1 MLRVAAMSRWHV
13 HADQYVREI
22 REHPQADVT
31 VVWDEDAE
39 RGAAWA
45 TDLGVPFEADLAALL
60 RRDDVDAVCVT
71 TPTSMH
77 PDVITRAARA
87 AKHVFTEKV
96 LATTL
101 ADARAIAGAVDRA
114 GIRFCI
120 SFPRRTMPPILYA
133 KQAAEQGLFG
143 DITAVRVR
151 IAHDGAVR
159 DWLPAH
165 FYDPETTGGGA
176 MMDLGAHGMYLCRW
190 LLGTPNRIVSVF
202 NTVTGRAVDDN
213 TVSVIEFDNGAI
225 AVNETSFTGFG
236 GAYSLEIDG
245 TEGGYRMLSP
255 GEGAQVR
262 SKHLAS
268 AKWQQPAALPEAH
281 AKPVDQWIAGCVEGA
296 PIEFTTQ
303 DAVDLTELMAAAY
316 QSERE
321 RTSVSFRGNHA

>member
-1 MLRVAAMSRWHV
+1 MLRVAALSRWHV

-22 REHPQADVT
+22 NEHPEARAS
-31 VVWDEDAE
+31 VVWDEDAD
-39 RGAAWA
+39 RGASWA
-45 TDLGVPFEADLAALL
+45 ADLGVPFEGDLERLL
-60 RRDDVDAVCVT
+60 ERDDVDAVSVT

-77 PDVITRAARA
+77 ADVMVRAARA
-87 AKHVFTEKV
+87 GKHIFTEKV
-96 LATTL
+96 LATTVP
-101 ADARAIAGAVDRA
+101 DARAIADAVRQADVK
-114 GIRFCI
+114 FCI
-120 SFPRRTMPPILYA
+120 SFPRRTNPAILYA
-133 KQAAEQGLFG
+133 KQAAEDGLFG

-190 LLGTPNRIVSVF
+190 LLGRPKQIVSVF

-213 TVSVIEFDNGAI
+213 TVSVIEFANGAI
-225 AVNETSFTGFG
+225 AVNETSFASYG

-255 GEGAQVR
+255 GEGAEVR
-262 SKHLAS
+262 SKHLCGTKWHAP
-268 AKWQQPAALPEAH
+268 AKLPNAL
-281 AKPVDQWIAGCVEGA
+281 AKPVDQWVAGCVDGA
-296 PIEFTTQ
+296 PIEFTMQ

-316 QSERE
+316 EAAASGG
-321 RTSVSFRGNHA
+321 SVAFE

>member
-22 REHPQADVT
+22 REHPESDIS
-31 VVWDEDAE
+31 VVWDEDAQ

-45 TDLGVPFEADLAALL
+45 ADLGVPFEPDLHGVFE
-60 RRDDVDAVCVT
+60 RDDVDAISVT

-77 PDVITRAARA
+77 PEVMVAAA
-87 AKHVFTEKV
+87 NAGKHIFTEKV
-96 LATTL
+96 LATST
-101 ADARAIAGAVDRA
+101 ADAHRIARAVEDAGVQ
-114 GIRFCI
+114 FCI
-120 SFPRRTMPPILYA
+120 SFPRRTIPAALYA

-143 DITAVRVR
+143 DITAMRIR

-165 FYDPETTGGGA
+165 FYDPATTGGGA

-190 LLGTPNRIVSVF
+190 LLGKPARIVSVF

-213 TVSVIEFDNGAI
+213 TVSVIEFANGAI
-225 AVNETSFTGFG
+225 AVNETSFTSFG
-236 GAYSLEIDG
+236 GAYTLEIDG

-255 GEGAQVR
+255 GDVQVR
-262 SKHLAS
+262 SKHLYGT
-268 AKWQQPAALPEAH
+268 KWQAPANLPAAH
-281 AKPVDQWIAGCVEGA
+281 AKPVDQWIAGCVSGA
-296 PIEFTTQ
+296 PIEFTIE

-316 QSERE
+316 RAAETGR
-321 RTSVSFRGNHA
+321 SVAFP

>member
-22 REHPQADVT
+22 GEHPEADIS

-45 TDLGVPFEADLAALL
+45 ADLDVPFEADLDAVLQ
-60 RRDDVDAVCVT
+60 RDDVDAVSVT
-71 TPTSMH
+71 SPTSMH
-77 PDVITRAARA
+77 PEVIVAAA
-87 AKHVFTEKV
+87 DAGKHIFTEKV
-96 LATTL
+96 LATGM
-101 ADARAIAGAVDRA
+101 ADARRIANAVAAA
-114 GIRFCI
+114 GVRFCI
-120 SFPRRTMPPILYA
+120 SFPRRTIPAVLYA
-133 KQAAEQGLFG
+133 KQAAEEGLFG

-176 MMDLGAHGMYLCRW
+176 MMDLGAHGMYICRW
-190 LLGTPNRIVSVF
+190 LLGAPARIASVF

-213 TVSVIEFDNGAI
+213 TVSVIEFASGAI
-225 AVNETSFTGFG
+225 AVNETSFTSYG

-255 GEGAQVR
+255 HAGVEIR
-262 SKHLAS
+262 SKHLYGTEWHAP
-268 AKWQQPAALPEAH
+268 AKLPAARP
-281 AKPVDQWIAGCVEGA
+281 KPVDQWIAGCVEGGG
-296 PIEFTTQ
+296 IDFGIQ
-303 DAVDLTELMAAAY
+303 DALDLTELMAAAY
-316 QSERE
+316 EAAETGR
-321 RTSVSFRGNHA
+321 SVSFA